1 MASDYYFTVHL
12 KSEWTL
18 LADNT
23 FKYLDKLFKM
33 FTTLAFIFI
42 YIEGLFN
49 LHNMRNSRHSTVL
62 ENPQSGAC
70 ALHT

>member
-18 LADNT
+18 LVDYT
-23 FKYLDKLFKM
+23 FKHLDKLFKM
-33 FTTLAFIFI
+33 FTTLEFIFNC
-42 YIEGLFN
+42 IEGLFN
-49 LHNMRNSRHSTVL
+49 LHNMRNIRHSKVF